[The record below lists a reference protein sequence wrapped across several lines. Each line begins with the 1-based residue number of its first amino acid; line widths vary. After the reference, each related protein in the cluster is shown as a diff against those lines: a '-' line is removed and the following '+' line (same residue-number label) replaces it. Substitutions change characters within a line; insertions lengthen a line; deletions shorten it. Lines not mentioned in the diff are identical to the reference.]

1 MLNFCNFTISTND
14 GSAATER
21 AESFFSQIVSTP
33 ARLHFWKRICMLA
46 LLGVCLAPCLMSYA
60 QTQVDPDYP
69 RDQPQVY
76 ADYPQTRGTVEPW
89 KQEDFPSWLSLD
101 GQIRLRTEDFT
112 SYLYTS
118 GNDRIYELTREYGGL
133 AVRPTSYLTAYMQFI
148 DAHALGLPVNIV
160 ASNMRDVFDLRQGY
174 LELHHNNIRLYA
186 GRREL
191 RFGSERV
198 IGISDWTNVSRTFDG
213 FFGHFGDRTDKNNV
227 DVFSTSVVTVHPTS
241 LDTHGAGLTFHGVY
255 GTIGSWI
262 LNTVLQPFVL
272 VKAFPRVK
280 SQQGIYGSEV
290 ETTFGAETE
299 GRLPAGFSYDVL
311 GDLQRGSY
319 SNDSIHAGAGIVKV
333 AHLFDSL
340 PWKPRLGGE
349 YDYATGNPH
358 QNPNRISTYDQQY
371 PSDHN
376 AFGLFDLFGF
386 QNIKEQR
393 VNLDLGPTK
402 NLTLLFQGEAIG
414 VSSRF
419 DSVYN
424 SGGGVTVQAPA
435 QGFATNSI
443 GVGFDASAKYVFHDY
458 WAVNTGVGHFFPGS
472 LMSANN
478 HGAPLT
484 YSFFGITY
492 RFSVGK

>member
-1 MLNFCNFTISTND
+1 MLNFPRFTISTND
-14 GSAATER
+14 RCAA
-21 AESFFSQIVSTP
+21 AEGAGPGFSQEVSTP
-33 ARLHFWKRICMLA
+33 TRLHFYKRIRVHA
-46 LLGVCLAPCLMSYA
+46 LLGVCLASCLMSYA
-60 QTQVDPDYP
+60 QTQA
-69 RDQPQVY
+69 Y
-76 ADYPQTRGTVEPW
+76 ADYPKTRGGVEQW

-101 GQIRLRTEDFT
+101 GQIRLRTEDWT
-112 SYLYTS
+112 SYQYTP
-118 GNDRIYELTREYGGL
+118 GNNRIFELTRVYGGL
-133 AVRPTSYLTAYMQFI
+133 TVRPTSYLTAYMQFI
-148 DAHALGLPVNIV
+148 DTHALGLPVAHI
-160 ASNMRDVFDLRQGY
+160 ASYNRDVFDLRQGY
-174 LELHHNNIRLYA
+174 LEFHYNNIRLYA

-191 RFGSERV
+191 KYGDERV
-198 IGISDWTNVSRTFDG
+198 VGISDFTNNSRTWDG

-227 DVFSTSVVTVHPTS
+227 DLFSTSVVTVHPIS

-262 LNTVLQPFVL
+262 PKTVLQPFVL

-290 ETTFGAETE
+290 ETTFGTEAE
-299 GRLPAGFSYDVL
+299 GHLPAGFDYDIL

-358 QNPNRISTYDQQY
+358 RDPTRISTYDQQY

-402 NLTLLFQGEAIG
+402 NLSLLFQGEAIG

-424 SGGGVTVQAPA
+424 GAAGVVVKAPSH
-435 QGFATNSI
+435 GFATNRI
-443 GVGFDASAKYVFHDY
+443 GDGFDASAKYVFHHY
-458 WAVNTGVGHFFPGS
+458 WVVNAGAGHFFPGS
-472 LMSANN
+472 LMFAND

-484 YSFFGITY
+484 YSYFGITY
-492 RFSVGK
+492 RFKVGK

>member
-1 MLNFCNFTISTND
+1 
-14 GSAATER
+14 
-21 AESFFSQIVSTP
+21 
-33 ARLHFWKRICMLA
+33 
-46 LLGVCLAPCLMSYA
+46 MSYA
-60 QTQVDPDYP
+60 QTQADPDYP
-69 RDQPQVY
+69 REQQQVY
-76 ADYPQTRGTVEPW
+76 ADYPQTRGMVQKW
-89 KQEDFPSWLSLD
+89 HQEGLPSWMSLD

-112 SYLYTS
+112 SYNYIP
-118 GNDRIYELTREYGGL
+118 GNDRIYELTRIYGGL
-133 AVRPTSYLTAYMQFI
+133 TVRPASHLTGYIQFI
-148 DAHALGLPVNIV
+148 DAHALGLPVNSV
-160 ASNMRDVFDLRQGY
+160 AGNMRDTFDLRQGY
-174 LELHHNNIRLYA
+174 LEFHQNNIRLYA

-213 FFGHFGDRTDKNNV
+213 FIGHFGDRTDKNNV

-262 LNTVLQPFVL
+262 PNTVVQPFVL
-272 VKAFPRVK
+272 VKSFPHVK

-290 ETTFGAETE
+290 ETTFGAEAE
-299 GRLPAGFSYDVL
+299 GHLPGGFSYDVL

-319 SNDSIHAGAGIVKV
+319 SNDAIHAGAGIVKV
-333 AHLFDSL
+333 ARVFNSL

-358 QNPNRISTYDQQY
+358 QDPNRISTYDQLY

-393 VNLDLGPTK
+393 INLDLGPTK
-402 NLTLLFQGEAIG
+402 NLTLLFQGEALS

-424 SGGGVTVQAPA
+424 SGSAVIVQAPA
-435 QGFATNSI
+435 QGFATNSL
-443 GVGFDASAKYVFHDY
+443 GGGFDASSKYVFRDY
-458 WAVNTGVGHFFPGS
+458 WAVNAGVGHFFPGS
-472 LMSANN
+472 LMLANH

-492 RFSVGK
+492 RFRVGK

>member
-1 MLNFCNFTISTND
+1 MLNFSKSTTSTND
-14 GSAATER
+14 RRAAIEG
-21 AESFFSQIVSTP
+21 AESFFSQSVST
-33 ARLHFWKRICMLA
+33 RTKLHFCERIRMLA
-46 LLGVCLAPCLMSYA
+46 LLGVCLAPCLMSHA
-60 QTQVDPDYP
+60 QTQA
-69 RDQPQVY
+69 Y
-76 ADYPQTRGTVEPW
+76 AEYPQTRGKVEQW
-89 KQEDFPSWLSLD
+89 KLSDLPSWLSLD

-112 SYLYTS
+112 SYDYIP
-118 GNDRIYELTREYGGL
+118 GNDRIYELTRVYGGL
-133 AVRPTSYLTAYMQFI
+133 TVRPTSYLTGYMQFM
-148 DAHALGLPVNIV
+148 DAHALGLPVNSV
-160 ASNMRDVFDLRQGY
+160 AGNMRDVFDLRQGY
-174 LELHHNNIRLYA
+174 LEYHSEDNNFRLYA

-198 IGISDWTNVSRTFDG
+198 VGISDWTNVSRTWDG

-262 LNTVLQPFVL
+262 PNTVLQPFVL

-290 ETTFGAETE
+290 ETTFGAEME
-299 GRLPAGFSYDVL
+299 GRLPAGFDYDIL

-319 SNDSIHAGAGIVKV
+319 SNDSIHSGAGIAKV
-333 AHLFDSL
+333 DYLFNSV

-358 QNPNRISTYDQQY
+358 RNPNRNCTYDQQY

-376 AFGLFDLFGF
+376 GFGLFDLFGF

-402 NLTLLFQGEAIG
+402 NLTLLLQGEALG
-414 VSSRF
+414 VASRF
-419 DSVYN
+419 DGVYN
-424 SGGGVTVQAPA
+424 SGGGVTVKAPA
-435 QGFATNSI
+435 HGFATSSI
-443 GVGFDASAKYVFHDY
+443 GDGFDASAKYVFHDY
-458 WAVNTGVGHFFPGS
+458 WAVNAGVGHFFPGS

>member
-1 MLNFCNFTISTND
+1 M
-14 GSAATER
+14 TEV
-21 AESFFSQIVSTP
+21 SQHVSTRT
-33 ARLHFWKRICMLA
+33 RLHFCMRIRMLVLIVFCM
-46 LLGVCLAPCLMSYA
+46 APCLMSYA
-60 QTQVDPDYP
+60 QTQA
-69 RDQPQVY
+69 Y
-76 ADYPQTRGTVEPW
+76 ADYPQTRGKIQGW

-101 GQIRLRTEDFT
+101 GQIRLRTEDWT
-112 SYLYTS
+112 SYQYTP
-118 GNDRIYELTREYGGL
+118 GNNRIFELTRVYGGL
-133 AVRPTSYLTAYMQFI
+133 AIRPTSFLTAYTQFI
-148 DAHALGLPVNIV
+148 DAHALGLPLKFV
-160 ASNMRDVFDLRQGY
+160 AANMRDVFDLRQGY
-174 LELHHNNIRLYA
+174 LEYHNEDNNFRLYA

-191 RFGSERV
+191 KYGDERV
-198 IGISDWTNVSRTFDG
+198 VGISDFTNNSRTWDG

-262 LNTVLQPFVL
+262 PNTVLQPFVL

-280 SQQGIYGSEV
+280 SQQGIYGSQV
-290 ETTFGAETE
+290 ETTFGAEAE
-299 GRLPAGFSYDVL
+299 GRLPAGFDYDIL

-319 SNDSIHAGAGIVKV
+319 SNDSIRAGAGLVKV

-358 QNPNRISTYDQQY
+358 RNSNRISTYDQQY

-393 VNLDLGPTK
+393 VNLDLGPTQ
-402 NLTLLFQGEAIG
+402 NLSLLFQGEAIG

-424 SGGGVTVQAPA
+424 SGAGVVVQPPSH
-435 QGFATNSI
+435 GFATNRI
-443 GVGFDASAKYVFHDY
+443 GDGFDASAKYVFHDY
-458 WAVNTGVGHFFPGS
+458 WVVNAGVGHFFLGS
-472 LMSANN
+472 LMAANH
-478 HGAPLT
+478 HGSPLT
-484 YSFFGITY
+484 YSYFGITY

>member
-1 MLNFCNFTISTND
+1 M
-14 GSAATER
+14 TEV
-21 AESFFSQIVSTP
+21 SQHVSTRT
-33 ARLHFWKRICMLA
+33 RLHFCMRIRMLVLIVFCM
-46 LLGVCLAPCLMSYA
+46 APCLMSYA
-60 QTQVDPDYP
+60 QTQA
-69 RDQPQVY
+69 Y
-76 ADYPQTRGTVEPW
+76 ADYPQTRGKIQGW

-101 GQIRLRTEDFT
+101 GQIRLRTEDWT
-112 SYLYTS
+112 SYQYTP
-118 GNDRIYELTREYGGL
+118 GNNRIFELTRVYGGL
-133 AVRPTSYLTAYMQFI
+133 AIRPTSFLTAYTQFI
-148 DAHALGLPVNIV
+148 DAHALGLPVKFV
-160 ASNMRDVFDLRQGY
+160 AANMRDVFDLRQGY
-174 LELHHNNIRLYA
+174 LEYHNEDNNFRLYA

-191 RFGSERV
+191 KYGDERV
-198 IGISDWTNVSRTFDG
+198 VGISDFTNNSRTWDG

-262 LNTVLQPFVL
+262 PNTVLQPFVL

-280 SQQGIYGSEV
+280 SQQGIYGSQV
-290 ETTFGAETE
+290 ETTFGAEAE
-299 GRLPAGFSYDVL
+299 GRLPAGFDYDIL

-319 SNDSIHAGAGIVKV
+319 SNDSIRAGAGLVKV

-358 QNPNRISTYDQQY
+358 RNSNRISTYDQQY

-393 VNLDLGPTK
+393 VNLDLGPTQ
-402 NLTLLFQGEAIG
+402 NLSLLFQGEAIG

-424 SGGGVTVQAPA
+424 SGAGVVVQPPSH
-435 QGFATNSI
+435 GFATNRI
-443 GVGFDASAKYVFHDY
+443 GDGFDASAKYVFHDY
-458 WAVNTGVGHFFPGS
+458 WVVNAGVGHFFLGS
-472 LMSANN
+472 LMAANH
-478 HGAPLT
+478 HGSPLT
-484 YSFFGITY
+484 YSYFGITY